1 MTTPAHDAPLVFP
14 SVAFRPMRLLAIC
27 VVLTGVATLAAGLLG
42 HVMVG
47 VFFGVGLVLG
57 LLNAVLVQ
65 RSVDAITAEAH
76 PLKRKMALN
85 SATRLLLMT
94 VVGLTIAFIF
104 RPQGLGVVF
113 GMALFQVVL
122 VISTALPVM
131 KKLRAGAADGLE
143 GEATQ
148 AMTETILAEA
158 AIEVGHHETATLVR
172 ADRQHRHRAGD
183 GDRRG
188 DRDRAGLLPA
198 REGHLD
204 GCAGR
209 RAAVLGSDH
218 DSAAQ
223 PDRDARSA

>member
-1 MTTPAHDAPLVFP
+1 MTTPAQDAPLVFP
-14 SVAFRPMRLLAIC
+14 SVAFRPLRLLAIC
-27 VVLTGVATLAAGLLG
+27 VVLTSLATLAAGLLG

-47 VFFGVGLVLG
+47 VFFGIGLVLG

-85 SATRLLLMT
+85 SATRLLVMT
-94 VVGLTIAFIF
+94 VIGLTIAFIF

-131 KKLRAGAADGLE
+131 KKIRAGTADGLE

-148 AMTETILAEA
+148 
-158 AIEVGHHETATLVR
+158 
-172 ADRQHRHRAGD
+172 
-183 GDRRG
+183 
-188 DRDRAGLLPA
+188 
-198 REGHLD
+198 
-204 GCAGR
+204 
-209 RAAVLGSDH
+209 H
-218 DSAAQ
+218 D
-223 PDRDARSA
+223 